1 MLLVAHLDEDRFG
14 DVVVAAPIGGS
25 FGVGEL
31 IQTVPVGLLGNPF
44 GLGVDV
50 ARALHEMATAAL

>member
-1 MLLVAHLDEDRFG
+1 MILVAHLKEYRLR

-31 IQTVPVGLLGNPF
+31 VQVVPAGLLGNPL
-44 GLGVDV
+44 GLGVEV
-50 ARALHEMATAAL
+50 A